1 MTRRIHQQRVAALLD
16 ELEEQR
22 RRAYR
27 LQAGGVS
34 RAGLRDVKGE
44 LRSLQAEL
52 ADAVAS

>member
-16 ELEEQR
+16 EIEEQR

-44 LRSLQAEL
+44 LRSLHAEL
-52 ADAVAS
+52 ADAVAQ